1 MEVVPCRKMD
11 GEKKKKKKRQQLQHS
26 KALNNAESP

>member
-11 GEKKKKKKRQQLQHS
+11 GEEKKKKRQQLQHS